1 MMSITNDKANQSM
14 GLVIAR
20 LVNDSLKL
28 DCIHLFLLNTNR
40 ICNDFRLAFA
50 LLLRL
55 SFDCPSFIPT
65 HLLDPHN

>member
-1 MMSITNDKANQSM
+1 M

-28 DCIHLFLLNTNR
+28 DCIHLFLLHTNR
-40 ICNDFRLAFA
+40 ICTDFRIAFA

-55 SFDCPSFIPT
+55 SFALPSSSSLTLILT
-65 HLLDPHN
+65 IDMVKV